1 MTKKLTDSQV
11 LGKVGL
17 ILSNEAEFWRG
28 MDYPPAKK
36 LRREYRMLS
45 RRIFDMAA
53 KKRAAVR
60 S

>member
-1 MTKKLTDSQV
+1 MAKRLTDAQV

-17 ILSNEAEFWRG
+17 ILGNEAEVLRG
-28 MDYPPAKK
+28 LDYPTAKK
-36 LRREYRMLS
+36 LRRELRMLS

>member
-1 MTKKLTDSQV
+1 MAKRLTDVQV
-11 LGKVGL
+11 LGKVGI
-17 ILSNEAEFWRG
+17 ILCNEAEVLRG
-28 MDYPPAKK
+28 LDYPTAKK
-36 LRREYRMLS
+36 LRRDLRMLS